1 MNHVQ
6 GDVSGKTLASV
17 DFNFQPCYR
26 GAQQLWADLQLTV
39 GVKGGKAFVDIAL
52 KEAPT
57 IN

>member
-26 GAQQLWADLQLTV
+26 GAQQLWADLRLTV
-39 GVKGGKAFVDIAL
+39 GVKGGKAFVDINL
-52 KEAPT
+52 
-57 IN
+57 